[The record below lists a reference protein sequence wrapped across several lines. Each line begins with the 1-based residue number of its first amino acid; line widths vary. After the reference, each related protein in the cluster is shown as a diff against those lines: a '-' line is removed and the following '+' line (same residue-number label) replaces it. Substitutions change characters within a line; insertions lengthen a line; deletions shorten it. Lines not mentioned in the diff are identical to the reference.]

1 MEPITPT
8 LQYSNTPRWC
18 FMRLVGKVAIV
29 TGGAR
34 HIGAAYCRRLAEEG
48 AAIVIADV
56 LDGEPVAGEIRKKS
70 GKAIALKVDVS
81 KEEDT
86 VRMAVET
93 VKAFGRIDVLVNN
106 AAIFINIQRH
116 PFYEITAEEWDR
128 VSAVNIKGPF
138 LCAKAVFPQMKEQ
151 KSGKIINISSSTAYL
166 GTPNFLHYVASKA
179 ALIGMT
185 RSLAREVGEF
195 GICVNAIAPGLV
207 EHEGQ
212 NAPKALTELQL
223 KERSIKRLQTPDD
236 LMGTLVFLCSS
247 DSDFMTGQAIVVDGG
262 SVFH

>member
-1 MEPITPT
+1 
-8 LQYSNTPRWC
+8 
-18 FMRLVGKVAIV
+18 MRLGGRVAIV

-48 AAIVIADV
+48 AAVVIADI
-56 LDGEPVAGEIRKKS
+56 LDGVSVADEIS
-70 GKAIALKVDVS
+70 
-81 KEEDT
+81 
-86 VRMAVET
+86 
-93 VKAFGRIDVLVNN
+93 
-106 AAIFINIQRH
+106 
-116 PFYEITAEEWDR
+116 AEEWDH
-128 VSAVNIKGPF
+128 VCAVNIKGPF

-151 KSGKIINISSSTAYL
+151 KSGKIINISSSTAYW

-185 RSLAREVGEF
+185 RALAREVGDY
-195 GICVNAIAPGLV
+195 GICVNSIAPGLV

-212 NAPKALTELQL
+212 NAPRALTQLQL
-223 KERSIKRLQTPDD
+223 KARSIKRLQTPDD
-236 LMGTLVFLCSS
+236 LMGTLVFLASS